1 MTTLVASRRPL
12 EVLSMS
18 NQAERRPN
26 KRLAAS
32 GDIESDDDFKFVRKS
47 KRAKTEEAPE
57 PVKRSTRGRPA
68 ASKSKEAPPATRKD
82 DDIFYTKT
90 STAAGRKPS
99 RRKASPDASIEEPQ
113 PKVPKRATRK
123 STRRAAGD
131 DAEEAGDVLEE
142 PRASGAAMTRPASKK
157 GKATRSTRAA
167 TDEPSHHEPSVAS
180 SKITLPMSDT
190 PIINRNKEM
199 RKKGGST
206 RRSSLGSRG
215 RRASSLIE
223 NGQTAIPHREV
234 NPAEFYKHIECDGL
248 PEPRRMKQLLTWC
261 GERSLVPKPPHG
273 APNPSAHM
281 ARAIQDQLLKDF
293 GNRSEF
299 SDWFSRDDSAPAA
312 KATILKPNPL
322 NHEMDE
328 KMTQLSARIKRLQE
342 EKKAWL
348 AIQKPPAELPA
359 LFPETTS
366 QQIILPDFDLLDA
379 PERPIRASLADEAFS
394 SAAIR
399 TSTSQRLRAVQS
411 SLEFQIDQLAD
422 NVHKLEMRVSVA
434 GREADE
440 VLKRS
445 AERLR
450 EREEQ
455 EKMRTRTKEMPLMEV
470 LRSLSNILP
479 EGGG

>member
-26 KRLAAS
+26 KRLAGAFPDVHEIRLAS
-32 GDIESDDDFKFVRKS
+32 SNVFIATGDLESDDDFKFVRKS

-57 PVKRSTRGRPA
+57 PVKRNTRGRPA
-68 ASKSKEAPPATRKD
+68 ASKTKEAPAATRKD

-99 RRKASPDASIEEPQ
+99 RRKASPDASNEEPL

-123 STRRAAGD
+123 SSRRAAGD
-131 DAEEAGDVLEE
+131 DVEEPGDVPEE
-142 PRASGAAMTRPASKK
+142 PRANSAATTRPASKK
-157 GKATRSTRAA
+157 GKATRSTRAT

-234 NPAEFYKHIECDGL
+234 NPAEFYKHIESDGL

-273 APNPSAHM
+273 APNPGAHM
-281 ARAIQDQLLKDF
+281 GEFLLRRECCYGTPDLTTAFIARAIQDQLLKDF

-312 KATILKPNPL
+312 KAIILKPNPL

-328 KMTQLSARIKRLQE
+328 KMTQLSARIKR
-342 EKKAWL
+342 
-348 AIQKPPAELPA
+348 
-359 LFPETTS
+359 
-366 QQIILPDFDLLDA
+366 
-379 PERPIRASLADEAFS
+379 
-394 SAAIR
+394 
-399 TSTSQRLRAVQS
+399 
-411 SLEFQIDQLAD
+411 
-422 NVHKLEMRVSVA
+422 
-434 GREADE
+434 
-440 VLKRS
+440 
-445 AERLR
+445 
-450 EREEQ
+450 
-455 EKMRTRTKEMPLMEV
+455 
-470 LRSLSNILP
+470 
-479 EGGG
+479 